1 MVSENKGTARR
12 REAKCKI
19 GVKSGNQGE
28 AGGGGGGWNWDS
40 AILTSSCSVCVCVC
54 VCDLQVF
61 LHTFVR
67 PQLLFLHWPTT
78 MTTTTGRKVWRSVG
92 VSGGMIPRLHT
103 VRLVINEV
111 GPQNFTTV
119 HQISRNTRDTS
130 WACACMWKRFS
141 RFEHE
146 KTAELELEPHSGL
159 DFWFLDVLWITWD
172 LHVNLS
178 NLPRLN

>member
-1 MVSENKGTARR
+1 MVSENKGTAKR

-40 AILTSSCSVCVCVC
+40 AILTSSCSVCVC

-92 VSGGMIPRLHT
+92 VSGGTIPRLHT
-103 VRLVINEV
+103 VRLMINEV

-178 NLPRLN
+178 NVPRLN

>member
-1 MVSENKGTARR
+1 MVSENKGTAKR

-40 AILTSSCSVCVCVC
+40 AILTSSCSVCVC

-92 VSGGMIPRLHT
+92 VSGGTIPRLHT
-103 VRLVINEV
+103 VRLMINEV

>member
-1 MVSENKGTARR
+1 MVSENKGTAKR

-54 VCDLQVF
+54 DLQVF

-67 PQLLFLHWPTT
+67 PQLLFLHQPTT

-103 VRLVINEV
+103 VRLMINEV

-178 NLPRLN
+178 NVPRLN

>member
-1 MVSENKGTARR
+1 MVSENKGTAKR

-54 VCDLQVF
+54 DLQVF

-67 PQLLFLHWPTT
+67 PQLLFLHQPTT

-92 VSGGMIPRLHT
+92 VSGGTIPRLHT

-178 NLPRLN
+178 NVPRLN

>member
-1 MVSENKGTARR
+1 MVSENKGTAKR

-40 AILTSSCSVCVCVC
+40 AILTSSCSVCVC

-103 VRLVINEV
+103 VRLMINEV

-178 NLPRLN
+178 NVPRLN